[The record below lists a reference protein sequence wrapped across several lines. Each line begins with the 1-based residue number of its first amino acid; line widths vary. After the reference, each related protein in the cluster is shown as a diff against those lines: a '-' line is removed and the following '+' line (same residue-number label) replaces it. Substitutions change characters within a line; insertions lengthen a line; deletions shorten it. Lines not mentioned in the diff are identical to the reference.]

1 MSNVSTTV
9 AVGGSTYSRS
19 GRRSSAYGFLY
30 EFLATADYFLRCLC
44 ANDIYLAGMALLVG
58 PTPGEP
64 YRQRRARHAYL
75 IETRDAAGCSEYPES

>member
-1 MSNVSTTV
+1 M
-9 AVGGSTYSRS
+9 S

-44 ANDIYLAGMALLVG
+44 ANDIYLAGAALLVG